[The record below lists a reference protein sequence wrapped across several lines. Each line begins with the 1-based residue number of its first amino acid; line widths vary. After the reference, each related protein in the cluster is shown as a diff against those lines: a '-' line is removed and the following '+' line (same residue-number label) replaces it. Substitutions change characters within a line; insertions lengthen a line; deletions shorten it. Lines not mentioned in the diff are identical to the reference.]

1 MAQLKEKCIGYLR
14 EEGYCPNVDNDG
26 DVMFKVQ
33 GATLFLMDDEND
45 ETFLKI
51 WLPQFWSLDDDQ
63 ERAKAHFVSNKLNKE
78 YKCGKIFLHNDNTH
92 AVCELFVDENS
103 AVLKETIMRCLNIL
117 TSMRGEFKVLMQG

>member
-1 MAQLKEKCIGYLR
+1 MGQLKEKCINYLR
-14 EEGYCPNVDNDG
+14 EEGYCPTVDNDG

-78 YKCGKIFLHNDNTH
+78 RNNRCSPYADQFIIAGKSPN
-92 AVCELFVDENS
+92 ASV
-103 AVLKETIMRCLNIL
+103 
-117 TSMRGEFKVLMQG
+117 